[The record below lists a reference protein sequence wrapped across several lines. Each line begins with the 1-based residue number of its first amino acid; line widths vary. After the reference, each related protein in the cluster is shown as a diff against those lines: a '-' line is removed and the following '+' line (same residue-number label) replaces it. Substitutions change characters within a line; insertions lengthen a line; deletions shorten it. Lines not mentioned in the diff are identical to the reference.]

1 MNATLESA
9 ARGLDEYARAAEWR
23 CAQLMSMMQPMFDT
37 YKVPTPPS
45 LESTESFW
53 LHWQCLGCAFHAF

>member
-37 YKVPTPPS
+37 YKVPTHSS
-45 LESTESFW
+45 LVSIGRALCMLFMPLRWEESV
-53 LHWQCLGCAFHAF
+53 